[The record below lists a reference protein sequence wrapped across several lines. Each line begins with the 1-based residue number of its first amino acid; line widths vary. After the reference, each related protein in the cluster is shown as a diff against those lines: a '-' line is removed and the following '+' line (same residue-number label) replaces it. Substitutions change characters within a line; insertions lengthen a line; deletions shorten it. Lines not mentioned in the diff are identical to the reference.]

1 MNKTE
6 MRKNLLPCPFCGTK
20 PSFSEGHS
28 SAAGVGSTWNV
39 TITCESN
46 RCAINPQ
53 LSAYIPLYKVV
64 RGTGSFET
72 IGDVQ
77 IGLRKKAL
85 GKWNT
90 RKDGKTNKKR

>member
-28 SAAGVGSTWNV
+28 SAAGVGSTWN
-39 TITCESN
+39 
-46 RCAINPQ
+46 
-53 LSAYIPLYKVV
+53 
-64 RGTGSFET
+64 
-72 IGDVQ
+72 
-77 IGLRKKAL
+77 
-85 GKWNT
+85 T